1 MAEEMNREPGA
12 AMSPAVPPCPNGQLY
27 TVMPG
32 DSMFMIARQAG
43 IPLSSLIAANPQIP
57 DPNTIFPG
65 QQLCVP
71 GAVIP
76 PVGCPGG
83 FTYTVQSGD
92 SLFAIAVRFGVTLD
106 AIEAANPQI
115 TNPDLIFPGQTVCV
129 PGQMPP
135 VTCPNGTLYTI
146 RAGDTMFDIATRFG
160 VTLQALLAANPQVT
174 DPNRIYAGQSLCI
187 PNLPVV
193 PTPPAPVVISP
204 IVSPPTGVPAVPPPP
219 CRDAADADAA
229 YQYLYPRPCRCPWC
243 RRSRC
248 PRRSCR
254 RA

>member
-1 MAEEMNREPGA
+1 M
-12 AMSPAVPPCPNGQLY
+12 
-27 TVMPG
+27 
-32 DSMFMIARQAG
+32 
-43 IPLSSLIAANPQIP
+43 
-57 DPNTIFPG
+57 
-65 QQLCVP
+65 P
-71 GAVIP
+71 GAVFP

-106 AIEAANPQI
+106 AIKAANPQI

-160 VTLQALLAANPQVT
+160 VTLQALLAANPQVA

-219 CRDAADADAA
+219 VVPVIPPPPEIAPMPVIPISTHAPPMPMVPPIP
-229 YQYLYPRPCRCPWC
+229 LPTPIMPPCLMPMPTCPMRMPC
-243 RRSRC
+243 PIGPPLMVEPVRQRRRHHHHHRHIIATSGIA
-248 PRRSCR
+248 RSTR
-254 RA
+254 GG